1 MERLWLAPTLVIVS
15 LLVLGPLLAFFHVL
29 PPLAGFSLVLLAV
42 LVGVVFGIG
51 LAAASAFATVT
62 NKPWRARAVRAA
74 IVPLLV
80 GLPVLGLAT
89 MSKVPAIHDIS
100 TDLTNRIEFTP
111 DVAAASPNQDPPEEQ
126 RAIVEELQKSGYPD
140 IAPVDLSV
148 PPAQAFALAKSVAE
162 KMPGWNVTTADAD
175 SGRIEATATSRVFH
189 FVDDI
194 VIRVRGDGE
203 GARVD
208 LRSRSRVGQ
217 SDLGANAARIR
228 AFAAEL
234 EKAAKAS

>member
-1 MERLWLAPTLVIVS
+1 MERLWLAPTFAIVS
-15 LLVLGPLLAFFHVL
+15 LLILGPLLAYFHVV
-29 PPLAGFSLVLLAV
+29 PGLAGFSLVLLAV

-62 NKPWRARAVRAA
+62 NKPWRPRSVRAA

-80 GLPVLGLAT
+80 GLPILALAS

-100 TDLTNRIEFTP
+100 TDLENRIEFTP
-111 DVAAASPNQDPPEEQ
+111 DVAAASSNQDPPAEQ
-126 RAIVEELQKSGYPD
+126 RAIVEGLQKSGYPD
-140 IAPVDLSV
+140 IAPVVLAL
-148 PPAQAFALAKSVAE
+148 PADQAFVRAKAVAE
-162 KMPGWNVTTADAD
+162 KMPGWNVTHADAET
-175 SGRIEATATSRVFH
+175 GRIEATATSKLFH

-194 VIRVRGDGE
+194 AIRVRPDGA
-203 GARVD
+203 GSRVD

-228 AFAAEL
+228 AFSAEL
-234 EKAAKAS
+234 VKPS

>member
-1 MERLWLAPTLVIVS
+1 MERLWLAPTFVIVS
-15 LLVLGPLLAFFHVL
+15 LLILGPLLAFFHVV
-29 PPLAGFSLVLLAV
+29 PGIAGFSLVLLAI

-62 NKPWRARAVRAA
+62 NKPWRPRAVRGA

-80 GLPVLGLAT
+80 GLPVLALAS

-100 TDLTNRIEFTP
+100 TDLTDRIEFTP
-111 DVAAASPNQDPPEEQ
+111 DVAASSTNKDPEPEMRARVEQ
-126 RAIVEELQKSGYPD
+126 LQKSGYPD
-140 IAPVDLSV
+140 IAPIDLSV

-162 KMPGWNVTTADAD
+162 KMPGWNVTSADTE
-175 SGRIEATATSRVFH
+175 SGRIEATATSRIFH

-194 VIRVRGDGE
+194 VIRVRPDGE
-203 GARVD
+203 GSRVD

-228 AFAAEL
+228 VFKAEL
-234 EKAAKAS
+234 EKAG

>member
-29 PPLAGFSLVLLAV
+29 PGIAGFSLVLLAI

-62 NKPWRARAVRAA
+62 NKPWRPRAVRAA

-80 GLPVLGLAT
+80 GLPILGLAS

-100 TDLTNRIEFTP
+100 TDLTDRIEFTP
-111 DVAAASPNQDPPEEQ
+111 DVAAASTNQDPPAEQ
-126 RAIVEELQKSGYPD
+126 RSVVEGLQKSGYPD
-140 IAPVDLSV
+140 IAPVILAVAPD
-148 PPAQAFALAKSVAE
+148 QAFARAKSVAE
-162 KMPGWNVTTADAD
+162 RMPGWNVTNADSE
-175 SGRIEATATSRVFH
+175 SGRIEATATSKLFH

-194 VIRVRGDGE
+194 VIRVRPDGA
-203 GARVD
+203 GSRVD

-228 AFAAEL
+228 AFEAEL
-234 EKAAKAS
+234 AKAS

>member
-1 MERLWLAPTLVIVS
+1 MERLWLAPTFAIVS
-15 LLVLGPLLAFFHVL
+15 LLILGPLLAYFHVV
-29 PPLAGFSLVLLAV
+29 PGLAGFSLVLLAV

-62 NKPWRARAVRAA
+62 NKPWRPRSVRAA

-80 GLPVLGLAT
+80 GLPILALAS

-100 TDLTNRIEFTP
+100 TDLENRIEFTP
-111 DVAAASPNQDPPEEQ
+111 DVAAASSNQDPPAEQ
-126 RAIVEELQKSGYPD
+126 RAIVEGLQKSGYPD
-140 IAPVDLSV
+140 IAPVILAL
-148 PPAQAFALAKSVAE
+148 PADQAFARAKAVAE
-162 KMPGWNVTTADAD
+162 KMPGWNVTHADAET
-175 SGRIEATATSRVFH
+175 GRIEATATSKLFH

-194 VIRVRGDGE
+194 AIRVRPE
-203 GARVD
+203 GAGSRVD

-228 AFAAEL
+228 AFSAEL
-234 EKAAKAS
+234 VKPS

>member
-1 MERLWLAPTLVIVS
+1 MERLWFTPSFVILS
-15 LLVLGPLLAFFHVL
+15 LLLVGPLTAYTHIL

-51 LAAASAFATVT
+51 LAGAAAFATVT
-62 NKPWRARAVRAA
+62 AKAWRPRAVRAA

-80 GLPVLGLAT
+80 GLPVLGLAS

-100 TDLTNRIEFTP
+100 TDLTNRIEF
-111 DVAAASPNQDPPEEQ
+111 SPEVIAVSMNKDAEGEQ
-126 RAIVEELQKSGYPD
+126 RAQVESLQRSGYPD
-140 IAPVDLSV
+140 IAPSALSV
-148 PPAQAFALAKSVAE
+148 PPEQAFARAKAVADA
-162 KMPGWNVTTADAD
+162 MPGWLVTNADLEK
-175 SGRIEATATSRVFH
+175 GRIEATATSRLFH

-194 VIRVRGDGE
+194 VIRVTPDGAT
-203 GARVD
+203 GSRVD

-228 AFAAEL
+228 AFSAEL
-234 EKAAKAS
+234 AGS

>member
-1 MERLWLAPTLVIVS
+1 MERLWLAPTFAIVS
-15 LLVLGPLLAFFHVL
+15 LLILGPLLAYFHVV
-29 PPLAGFSLVLLAV
+29 PGLAGFSLVLLAV

-62 NKPWRARAVRAA
+62 NKPWRPRSVRAA

-80 GLPVLGLAT
+80 GLPILALAS

-100 TDLTNRIEFTP
+100 TDLENRIEFTP
-111 DVAAASPNQDPPEEQ
+111 DVAAASSNQDPPAEQ
-126 RAIVEELQKSGYPD
+126 RAIVEGLQKSGYPD
-140 IAPVDLSV
+140 IAPVVLAL
-148 PPAQAFALAKSVAE
+148 PADQAFVRAKAVAE
-162 KMPGWNVTTADAD
+162 KMPGWNVTHADAET
-175 SGRIEATATSRVFH
+175 GRIEATATSKLFH

-194 VIRVRGDGE
+194 AIRVRPE
-203 GARVD
+203 GAGSRVD

-228 AFAAEL
+228 AFSAEL
-234 EKAAKAS
+234 VKPS

>member
-1 MERLWLAPTLVIVS
+1 MERLWLAPTFAIVS
-15 LLVLGPLLAFFHVL
+15 LLIVGPLLAYFHVV
-29 PPLAGFSLVLLAV
+29 PGLAGFSLVLLAV

-62 NKPWRARAVRAA
+62 NKPWRPRAVRAA

-80 GLPVLGLAT
+80 GLPILALAS

-100 TDLTNRIEFTP
+100 TDLENRIEFTP
-111 DVAAASPNQDPPEEQ
+111 DVAAASSNQDPPAEQ
-126 RAIVEELQKSGYPD
+126 RAVVEGLQKSGYPD
-140 IAPVDLSV
+140 IAPVILAL
-148 PPAQAFALAKSVAE
+148 PADQAFARAKAVAE
-162 KMPGWNVTTADAD
+162 KMPGWNVTHADAE
-175 SGRIEATATSRVFH
+175 SGRIEATSTSKLFH

-194 VIRVRGDGE
+194 VIRVRPDGA
-203 GARVD
+203 GSRVD

-228 AFAAEL
+228 AFSAEL
-234 EKAAKAS
+234 VKPS

>member
-1 MERLWLAPTLVIVS
+1 MERLWLTPTFVILS
-15 LLVLGPLLAFFHVL
+15 LLLVGPVAAYAHIL

-51 LAAASAFATVT
+51 LAGAAAFATVT
-62 NKPWRARAVRAA
+62 GKSWRPRAVRAA

-80 GLPVLGLAT
+80 GLPVLGLAS

-100 TDLTNRIEFTP
+100 TDLTDRIEFTP
-111 DVAAASPNQDPPEEQ
+111 EVIAISMNKDPEGDQ
-126 RAIVEELQKSGYPD
+126 RALVESLQKSGYPE
-140 IAPVDLSV
+140 IAPILLSV
-148 PPAQAFALAKSVAE
+148 PPDQAFARANKVAVA
-162 KMPGWNVTTADAD
+162 MPGWQVTHVDAEK
-175 SGRIEATATSRVFH
+175 GRIEATATSKLFH

-194 VIRVRGDGE
+194 VIRVRPDGAA
-203 GARVD
+203 GSRVD

-228 AFAAEL
+228 AYAAEI
-234 EKAAKAS
+234 AKAS

>member
-1 MERLWLAPTLVIVS
+1 MERLWLAPTFVIVS

-29 PPLAGFSLVLLAV
+29 PGIAGFSLVLLAI

-62 NKPWRARAVRAA
+62 NKPWRPRAVRAA

-80 GLPVLGLAT
+80 GLPILGLAS

-100 TDLTNRIEFTP
+100 TDLTDRIEFTP
-111 DVAAASPNQDPPEEQ
+111 DVAAASTNQDPPAEQ
-126 RAIVEELQKSGYPD
+126 RAVVEGLQKSGYPD
-140 IAPVDLSV
+140 IAPVILAVAPD
-148 PPAQAFALAKSVAE
+148 QAFARAKAVAE
-162 KMPGWNVTTADAD
+162 RMPGWNVTNADSE
-175 SGRIEATATSRVFH
+175 SGRIEATATSKLFH

-194 VIRVRGDGE
+194 VIRVRPDGA
-203 GARVD
+203 GSRVD

-217 SDLGANAARIR
+217 SDLGGNAARNR
-228 AFAAEL
+228 AFAAEVV
-234 EKAAKAS
+234 KAL